1 MTKFSIITITYN
13 ADAFLPRT
21 VESVLSQHYR
31 DIEHIII
38 DGASTDSTISVAQ
51 DYMQRSYAAQNGHE
65 VRIVSEPDN
74 GLYDAMNKGL
84 RQASGD
90 YICFLNAG
98 DFFPNANVLDTIVS
112 RSLTGKSR
120 QQLPAVIYGDT
131 DIVDNDGNFL
141 RHRRLAPPRNLTW
154 RSFRKGMLVCHQAF
168 YARLDIARTV
178 PYDTRY
184 RYSADVDWCIRVMKE
199 AERMGAGLAYVDS
212 VVVNYTQ
219 EGQTTKHHRDS
230 LKERYWVMQ
239 CHYGAF
245 TTALMHAW
253 FAVRAVVK
261 KLKKGCCLNIPF
273 STLKKLTHYIILHI
287 PNYLIKS
294 TTYLFFF
301 NYQKTNIF
309 LFSVQR

>member
-13 ADAFLPRT
+13 AEAFLPRT

-199 AERMGAGLAYVDS
+199 AERIGAGLAYVDS

-230 LKERYWVMQ
+230 LKERYRVMQ

-261 KLKKGCCLNIPF
+261 K
-273 STLKKLTHYIILHI
+273 
-287 PNYLIKS
+287 
-294 TTYLFFF
+294 
-301 NYQKTNIF
+301 
-309 LFSVQR
+309 

>member
-13 ADAFLPRT
+13 AEAFLPRT

-120 QQLPAVIYGDT
+120 QQLPAVIYGNT

-199 AERMGAGLAYVDS
+199 AERMGVGLAYVDS

-230 LKERYWVMQ
+230 LKERYRVMQ

-261 KLKKGCCLNIPF
+261 K
-273 STLKKLTHYIILHI
+273 
-287 PNYLIKS
+287 
-294 TTYLFFF
+294 
-301 NYQKTNIF
+301 
-309 LFSVQR
+309 

>member
-13 ADAFLPRT
+13 AEAFLPRT

-112 RSLTGKSR
+112 ISLTGKSR
-120 QQLPAVIYGDT
+120 QQLPAVIYGNT

-154 RSFRKGMLVCHQAF
+154 CSFRKGMLVCHQAF

-184 RYSADVDWCIRVMKE
+184 RYSADVDWGIRVMKE

-230 LKERYWVMQ
+230 LKERYRVMQ

-261 KLKKGCCLNIPF
+261 K
-273 STLKKLTHYIILHI
+273 
-287 PNYLIKS
+287 
-294 TTYLFFF
+294 
-301 NYQKTNIF
+301 
-309 LFSVQR
+309 

>member
-13 ADAFLPRT
+13 AEAFLPRT

-184 RYSADVDWCIRVMKE
+184 LYSADVDWCIRVMKE

-230 LKERYWVMQ
+230 LKERYRVMQ

-261 KLKKGCCLNIPF
+261 K
-273 STLKKLTHYIILHI
+273 
-287 PNYLIKS
+287 
-294 TTYLFFF
+294 
-301 NYQKTNIF
+301 
-309 LFSVQR
+309 

>member
-13 ADAFLPRT
+13 AEAFLPRT

-112 RSLTGKSR
+112 RSLTGKIR

-184 RYSADVDWCIRVMKE
+184 RYSADVDWCIRMMKE

-212 VVVNYTQ
+212 VVANYTQ

-230 LKERYWVMQ
+230 LKERYRVMQ

-261 KLKKGCCLNIPF
+261 K
-273 STLKKLTHYIILHI
+273 
-287 PNYLIKS
+287 
-294 TTYLFFF
+294 
-301 NYQKTNIF
+301 
-309 LFSVQR
+309 

>member
-13 ADAFLPRT
+13 AEAFLPRT

-38 DGASTDSTISVAQ
+38 DGASTDSTISVSQ

-112 RSLTGKSR
+112 RSLTGKSQ

-230 LKERYWVMQ
+230 LKERYRVMQ

-261 KLKKGCCLNIPF
+261 K
-273 STLKKLTHYIILHI
+273 
-287 PNYLIKS
+287 
-294 TTYLFFF
+294 
-301 NYQKTNIF
+301 
-309 LFSVQR
+309 

>member
-13 ADAFLPRT
+13 AEAFLPRT

-154 RSFRKGMLVCHQAF
+154 RSCHQAF

-230 LKERYWVMQ
+230 LKERYRVMQ

-261 KLKKGCCLNIPF
+261 K
-273 STLKKLTHYIILHI
+273 
-287 PNYLIKS
+287 
-294 TTYLFFF
+294 
-301 NYQKTNIF
+301 
-309 LFSVQR
+309 

>member
-13 ADAFLPRT
+13 AEAFLPRT

-141 RHRRLAPPRNLTW
+141 RHRRLAPSRNLTW

-230 LKERYWVMQ
+230 LKERYRVMQ
-239 CHYGAF
+239 SHYGAF

-261 KLKKGCCLNIPF
+261 K
-273 STLKKLTHYIILHI
+273 
-287 PNYLIKS
+287 
-294 TTYLFFF
+294 
-301 NYQKTNIF
+301 
-309 LFSVQR
+309 

>member
-13 ADAFLPRT
+13 AEAFLPRT

-131 DIVDNDGNFL
+131 DIVDNEGNFL

-219 EGQTTKHHRDS
+219 EGQTTKHHRVS
-230 LKERYWVMQ
+230 LKERYRVMQ

-261 KLKKGCCLNIPF
+261 K
-273 STLKKLTHYIILHI
+273 
-287 PNYLIKS
+287 
-294 TTYLFFF
+294 
-301 NYQKTNIF
+301 
-309 LFSVQR
+309 

>member
-13 ADAFLPRT
+13 AEAFLPRT

-38 DGASTDSTISVAQ
+38 DGASTDSTVSVAQ

-230 LKERYWVMQ
+230 LKERYRVMQ

-261 KLKKGCCLNIPF
+261 K
-273 STLKKLTHYIILHI
+273 
-287 PNYLIKS
+287 
-294 TTYLFFF
+294 
-301 NYQKTNIF
+301 
-309 LFSVQR
+309 

>member
-13 ADAFLPRT
+13 AEAFLPRT

-112 RSLTGKSR
+112 RSLTGKIR
-120 QQLPAVIYGDT
+120 QQLPAVIYGNT
-131 DIVDNDGNFL
+131 DIVDNEGNFL

-230 LKERYWVMQ
+230 LKERYRVMQ

-261 KLKKGCCLNIPF
+261 K
-273 STLKKLTHYIILHI
+273 
-287 PNYLIKS
+287 
-294 TTYLFFF
+294 
-301 NYQKTNIF
+301 
-309 LFSVQR
+309 

>member
-13 ADAFLPRT
+13 AEAFLPRT

-38 DGASTDSTISVAQ
+38 DGASTDSTVSVAQ

-141 RHRRLAPPRNLTW
+141 RHRRLVPPRNLTW

-230 LKERYWVMQ
+230 LKERYRVMQ

-245 TTALMHAW
+245 TTALIHAW

-261 KLKKGCCLNIPF
+261 K
-273 STLKKLTHYIILHI
+273 
-287 PNYLIKS
+287 
-294 TTYLFFF
+294 
-301 NYQKTNIF
+301 
-309 LFSVQR
+309 

>member
-13 ADAFLPRT
+13 AGAFLPRT

-65 VRIVSEPDN
+65 VRIVSELDN

-230 LKERYWVMQ
+230 LKERYRVMQ

-261 KLKKGCCLNIPF
+261 K
-273 STLKKLTHYIILHI
+273 
-287 PNYLIKS
+287 
-294 TTYLFFF
+294 
-301 NYQKTNIF
+301 
-309 LFSVQR
+309 

>member
-1 MTKFSIITITYN
+1 M
-13 ADAFLPRT
+13 
-21 VESVLSQHYR
+21 
-31 DIEHIII
+31 
-38 DGASTDSTISVAQ
+38 
-51 DYMQRSYAAQNGHE
+51 
-65 VRIVSEPDN
+65 
-74 GLYDAMNKGL
+74 
-84 RQASGD
+84 
-90 YICFLNAG
+90 
-98 DFFPNANVLDTIVS
+98 
-112 RSLTGKSR
+112 
-120 QQLPAVIYGDT
+120 IYGDT

-230 LKERYWVMQ
+230 LKERYRVMQ

-261 KLKKGCCLNIPF
+261 K
-273 STLKKLTHYIILHI
+273 
-287 PNYLIKS
+287 
-294 TTYLFFF
+294 
-301 NYQKTNIF
+301 
-309 LFSVQR
+309 

>member
-13 ADAFLPRT
+13 AEAFLPRT

-131 DIVDNDGNFL
+131 DIVDNAGNFL

-230 LKERYWVMQ
+230 LKERYRVMQ

-261 KLKKGCCLNIPF
+261 K
-273 STLKKLTHYIILHI
+273 
-287 PNYLIKS
+287 
-294 TTYLFFF
+294 
-301 NYQKTNIF
+301 
-309 LFSVQR
+309 

>member
-13 ADAFLPRT
+13 AEAFLPRT

-120 QQLPAVIYGDT
+120 QQLPAVIYGNT

-199 AERMGAGLAYVDS
+199 AEHRRLSLAYVDS
-212 VVVNYTQ
+212 VIVNYTQ
-219 EGQTTKHHRDS
+219 EGETTKNHRAS
-230 LKERYWVMQ
+230 LKERYRVMQ
-239 CHYGAF
+239 YHYGAV

-253 FAVRAVVK
+253 FAVRAVVS
-261 KLKKGCCLNIPF
+261 P
-273 STLKKLTHYIILHI
+273 
-287 PNYLIKS
+287 
-294 TTYLFFF
+294 
-301 NYQKTNIF
+301 
-309 LFSVQR
+309 

>member
-13 ADAFLPRT
+13 AEAFLPRT

-38 DGASTDSTISVAQ
+38 DGASTDSTLSVAQ

-112 RSLTGKSR
+112 ISLTGKSR

-199 AERMGAGLAYVDS
+199 AERMGTGLAYVDS

-230 LKERYWVMQ
+230 LKERYRVMQ

-261 KLKKGCCLNIPF
+261 K
-273 STLKKLTHYIILHI
+273 
-287 PNYLIKS
+287 
-294 TTYLFFF
+294 
-301 NYQKTNIF
+301 
-309 LFSVQR
+309 

>member
-13 ADAFLPRT
+13 AEALLPRT

-38 DGASTDSTISVAQ
+38 DGASTDSTLSVAQ

-230 LKERYWVMQ
+230 LKERYRVMQ

-261 KLKKGCCLNIPF
+261 K
-273 STLKKLTHYIILHI
+273 
-287 PNYLIKS
+287 
-294 TTYLFFF
+294 
-301 NYQKTNIF
+301 
-309 LFSVQR
+309 

>member
-13 ADAFLPRT
+13 AGAFLSRT

-112 RSLTGKSR
+112 RSLTGKSW

-131 DIVDNDGNFL
+131 DIVDNEGNFL

-230 LKERYWVMQ
+230 LKERYRVMQ

-261 KLKKGCCLNIPF
+261 K
-273 STLKKLTHYIILHI
+273 
-287 PNYLIKS
+287 
-294 TTYLFFF
+294 
-301 NYQKTNIF
+301 
-309 LFSVQR
+309 

>member
-13 ADAFLPRT
+13 AEAFLPRT

-38 DGASTDSTISVAQ
+38 DGASTDSTISVSQ

-230 LKERYWVMQ
+230 LKERYRVMQ

-261 KLKKGCCLNIPF
+261 K
-273 STLKKLTHYIILHI
+273 
-287 PNYLIKS
+287 
-294 TTYLFFF
+294 
-301 NYQKTNIF
+301 
-309 LFSVQR
+309 

>member
-13 ADAFLPRT
+13 AEAFLPRT
-21 VESVLSQHYR
+21 VESVLSQHYS

-51 DYMQRSYAAQNGHE
+51 EYMQRSYAAQNGHE

-131 DIVDNDGNFL
+131 DIVDNEGNFL

-230 LKERYWVMQ
+230 LKERYRVMQ

-261 KLKKGCCLNIPF
+261 K
-273 STLKKLTHYIILHI
+273 
-287 PNYLIKS
+287 
-294 TTYLFFF
+294 
-301 NYQKTNIF
+301 
-309 LFSVQR
+309 

>member
-13 ADAFLPRT
+13 AGAFLPRT

-31 DIEHIII
+31 NIEHIII
-38 DGASTDSTISVAQ
+38 DGASTDSTVSVAQ

-168 YARLDIARTV
+168 YARLDIALTV

-230 LKERYWVMQ
+230 LKERYRVMQ

-261 KLKKGCCLNIPF
+261 K
-273 STLKKLTHYIILHI
+273 
-287 PNYLIKS
+287 
-294 TTYLFFF
+294 
-301 NYQKTNIF
+301 
-309 LFSVQR
+309 

>member
-13 ADAFLPRT
+13 AEAFLPRT

-219 EGQTTKHHRDS
+219 EGQTTKHHWDS
-230 LKERYWVMQ
+230 LKERYRVMQ

-261 KLKKGCCLNIPF
+261 K
-273 STLKKLTHYIILHI
+273 
-287 PNYLIKS
+287 
-294 TTYLFFF
+294 
-301 NYQKTNIF
+301 
-309 LFSVQR
+309 

>member
-13 ADAFLPRT
+13 AEAFLPRT

-212 VVVNYTQ
+212 VVANYTQ

-230 LKERYWVMQ
+230 LKERYRVMQ

-253 FAVRAVVK
+253 FAVRAVIK
-261 KLKKGCCLNIPF
+261 K
-273 STLKKLTHYIILHI
+273 
-287 PNYLIKS
+287 
-294 TTYLFFF
+294 
-301 NYQKTNIF
+301 
-309 LFSVQR
+309 

>member
-13 ADAFLPRT
+13 AEAFLPRT

-38 DGASTDSTISVAQ
+38 DGASTDSTLSVAQ
-51 DYMQRSYAAQNGHE
+51 DYMQRSYAAQNGHK

-131 DIVDNDGNFL
+131 DIVDNEGNFL

-230 LKERYWVMQ
+230 LKERYRVMQ

-261 KLKKGCCLNIPF
+261 K
-273 STLKKLTHYIILHI
+273 
-287 PNYLIKS
+287 
-294 TTYLFFF
+294 
-301 NYQKTNIF
+301 
-309 LFSVQR
+309 

>member
-13 ADAFLPRT
+13 AEAFLPRT

-120 QQLPAVIYGDT
+120 QQLPAVIYGNT
-131 DIVDNDGNFL
+131 DIVDNEGNFL

-230 LKERYWVMQ
+230 LKERYRVMQ

-261 KLKKGCCLNIPF
+261 K
-273 STLKKLTHYIILHI
+273 
-287 PNYLIKS
+287 
-294 TTYLFFF
+294 
-301 NYQKTNIF
+301 
-309 LFSVQR
+309 

>member
-13 ADAFLPRT
+13 AEAFLPRT

-38 DGASTDSTISVAQ
+38 DGASTASTISVAQ

-230 LKERYWVMQ
+230 LKERYRVMQ

-261 KLKKGCCLNIPF
+261 K
-273 STLKKLTHYIILHI
+273 
-287 PNYLIKS
+287 
-294 TTYLFFF
+294 
-301 NYQKTNIF
+301 
-309 LFSVQR
+309 

>member
-13 ADAFLPRT
+13 AEAFLPRT

-112 RSLTGKSR
+112 ISLTGKSR

-131 DIVDNDGNFL
+131 DIVDNEGNFL

-230 LKERYWVMQ
+230 LKERYRVMQ

-261 KLKKGCCLNIPF
+261 K
-273 STLKKLTHYIILHI
+273 
-287 PNYLIKS
+287 
-294 TTYLFFF
+294 
-301 NYQKTNIF
+301 
-309 LFSVQR
+309 

>member
-13 ADAFLPRT
+13 AEAFLPRT

-38 DGASTDSTISVAQ
+38 DGASTDSTLSVAQ

-230 LKERYWVMQ
+230 LKERYRVMQ

-253 FAVRAVVK
+253 FAVRAVIK
-261 KLKKGCCLNIPF
+261 K
-273 STLKKLTHYIILHI
+273 
-287 PNYLIKS
+287 
-294 TTYLFFF
+294 
-301 NYQKTNIF
+301 
-309 LFSVQR
+309 

>member
-13 ADAFLPRT
+13 AEAFLPRT

-38 DGASTDSTISVAQ
+38 DGASTDSTLSVAQ

-141 RHRRLAPPRNLTW
+141 RHRRLAPQRNLTW

-230 LKERYWVMQ
+230 LKERYRVMQ

-261 KLKKGCCLNIPF
+261 K
-273 STLKKLTHYIILHI
+273 
-287 PNYLIKS
+287 
-294 TTYLFFF
+294 
-301 NYQKTNIF
+301 
-309 LFSVQR
+309 

>member
-13 ADAFLPRT
+13 AEAFLSRT

-38 DGASTDSTISVAQ
+38 DGASTDSTLSVAQ

-230 LKERYWVMQ
+230 LKERYRVMQ

-261 KLKKGCCLNIPF
+261 K
-273 STLKKLTHYIILHI
+273 
-287 PNYLIKS
+287 
-294 TTYLFFF
+294 
-301 NYQKTNIF
+301 
-309 LFSVQR
+309 

>member
-112 RSLTGKSR
+112 ISLTGKSR

-230 LKERYWVMQ
+230 LKERYRVMQ

-261 KLKKGCCLNIPF
+261 K
-273 STLKKLTHYIILHI
+273 
-287 PNYLIKS
+287 
-294 TTYLFFF
+294 
-301 NYQKTNIF
+301 
-309 LFSVQR
+309 